1 MLIKDFFKL
10 PNLLSLSRIFMVPF
24 IGYYISK
31 GDPLSTVISLGIIA
45 LAGLTDGLD
54 GFAARILNQK
64 SRLGLILD
72 PIADKII
79 AVALVILLI
88 LYRDFPLWLAI
99 FILSRDLLILIASS
113 TLMTQKGIV
122 VPSNLT
128 GKYAFASIVVLFA
141 SYITTFEFGITLMT
155 PIVVIFLSASLMN
168 YIITYY
174 KIYKGIELR
183 TYQNNKKLRLIRSIG
198 SSVVIVLILYNF
210 YFHFIELIGKI

>member
-1 MLIKDFFKL
+1 
-10 PNLLSLSRIFMVPF
+10 MVPF
-24 IGYYISK
+24 IGYYLSK

-64 SRLGLILD
+64 SRLGMILD
-72 PIADKII
+72 PLADKIMV
-79 AVALVILLI
+79 VALVILLI

-113 TLMTQKGIV
+113 TLITKKEIV

-141 SYITTFEFGITLMT
+141 AYITTFEFGITLMT
-155 PIVVIFLSASLMN
+155 PIVIMFLTASLIN

-174 KIYKGIELR
+174 KIYKGIALKP
-183 TYQNNKKLRLIRSIG
+183 YQNNKKLKLVRAIG
-198 SSVVIVLILYNF
+198 SSIVIALVLYNF
-210 YFHFIELIGKI
+210 YFHLIELISQI